1 MPVHERHGR
10 LRVTR
15 AQRLEDL
22 LVLAERL
29 GDAVRVGVHHGDA
42 HPQLPVAELVVEAG
56 QDLVPATADDLG
68 VETAVGD
75 GGARQIPDG
84 GLRLLLFEQFL
95 QPGDQPRRGRDRLA
109 DRVLL
114 DQLPGLDHVR
124 DLLRGD
130 GQHQGALLRVE
141 PDQPLDLQ
149 PQQGLPHRRP
159 GHPDRLGQL
168 ALGEQRAALVAALQ
182 HALFDVGVDTVG
194 GGGCFTAGAGAGAE
208 DMPTA

>member
-29 GDAVRVGVHHGDA
+29 GDAVGMGVHHGDA

-56 QDLVPATADDLG
+56 EDLVPPTADDLG
-68 VETAVGD
+68 VEAAVGHR
-75 GGARQIPDG
+75 GTRQVPGG
-84 GLRLLLFEQFL
+84 GLRLLLL
-95 QPGDQPRRGRDRLA
+95 QESLQTLDQPRRGRDRLA

-114 DQLPGLDHVR
+114 DQLPGLDDVR

-130 GQHQGALLRVE
+130 GQHQGALLGIE
-141 PDQPLDLQ
+141 LDQPLDLQ
-149 PQQGLPHRRP
+149 PQQRLSHRRP
-159 GHPDRLGQL
+159 GHADRLGQL
-168 ALGEQRAALVAALQ
+168 ALGEQRATLVTALQ
-182 HALFDVGVDTVG
+182 DTLFDVGVHTVG
-194 GGGCFTAGAGAGAE
+194 GGGCFTAGAGAVG
-208 DMPTA
+208 MPTA